1 MIHTDTKILSLAAAL
16 LLCFGTY
23 ALAAPPEGKGKPP
36 KGNQPVDATAAFTGD
51 IISMGLEDGSGRLQG
66 ELVNNGGFDTMNGQL
81 VMGETITIGGDAGAG
96 LAELDDPD
104 YSILP
109 TGATVM
115 CNGNCSVLFAVLLD
129 DENSGVTWTIRL
141 DRDKEPPNRVQF
153 KMRWLNAAG
162 LEHHLRIGWVV
173 QAYEDEI
180 YPLPPGE
187 YGDTGGDTSLA
198 SATVIFYRDFFRI
211 DGDVVVPSKGKKT
224 KTKTELEVFSH
235 YGELY
240 DDTVSPTIA
249 PWCAMGGISGEP
261 DPADPNNTIFPC
273 RESTTIET
281 NLGTTTP

>member
-115 CNGNCSVLFAVLLD
+115 CNGNCSVLFAVLLA

-187 YGDTGGDTSLA
+187 YGKVTDGDTSLE
-198 SATVIFYRDFFRI
+198 STTVTFVTDFFRI
-211 DGDVVVPSKGKKT
+211 DGEVVVLPIKGKKT
-224 KTKTELEVFSH
+224 KTEPEVFSH

-240 DDTVSPTIA
+240 HVTDA
-249 PWCAMGGISGEP
+249 PWCAMGGTLGEP
-261 DPADPNNTIFPC
+261 DPTDLSKTIFPC
-273 RESTTIET
+273 RESTTIQT
-281 NLGTTTP
+281 ALVTTTD

>member
-36 KGNQPVDATAAFTGD
+36 KGNQPVDATAAFSGD
-51 IISMGLEDGSGRLQG
+51 IMSSGFLDGHLQG
-66 ELVNNGGFDTMNGQL
+66 ELVDNGGFDTLNGQL
-81 VMGETITIGGDAGAG
+81 VMGETITIGGDAGEG
-96 LAELDDPD
+96 LAELDSRH
-104 YSILP
+104 SILP

-115 CNGNCSVLFAVLLD
+115 CSGNCSVLFAVLLN

-141 DRDKEPPNRVQF
+141 DRDKQPPNRVQF

-162 LEHHLRIGWVV
+162 FEHHLRIGWVV
-173 QAYEDEI
+173 QAYDGEI
-180 YPLPPGE
+180 YPLPDSE
-187 YGDTGGDTSLA
+187 YGEVPDGDISLA
-198 SATVIFYRDFFRI
+198 STTVTFDADFFRI
-211 DGDVVVPSKGKKT
+211 DGEVVVLGKWKKT
-224 KTKTELEVFSH
+224 KTEPEVFSH

-240 DDTVSPTIA
+240 DDTVSP
-249 PWCAMGGISGEP
+249 WCAMGGTLGEE

-273 RESTTIET
+273 VESTTIET